1 MLTWMNLPQSTVGLD
16 HGILRAQDVQRLMTL
31 EEAGRHVA
39 EQGRQVLAEAREE
52 AQALLAQARQQAGQ
66 LLADAQADIEAARQQ
81 GYQDGHR
88 EAVQHWHDERMR
100 QAQDRQDALRA
111 THERLAEIVT
121 TAVERI
127 VQSED
132 RGTLYQRALK
142 NVQTLTRGASS
153 LTLRV
158 SPADHDHARSGL
170 GVLGPPGDT
179 GLPVEL
185 RVDPSLKP
193 GSCIF
198 ESELGVLDA
207 SLQVQ
212 LEGLRGAMERAVR
225 RALAD
230 NAAEGGNTAGSAADG
245 EDESTNHGTNH
256 STGHAT
262 GDTTEPAAW
271 T

>member
-1 MLTWMNLPQSTVGLD
+1 MLTWLNLPISNVGLD
-16 HGILRAQDVQRLMTL
+16 HGIVRSHDVQRLMTL
-31 EEAGRHVA
+31 EQAGEQIA
-39 EQGRQVLAEAREE
+39 EQGRQVLAHATEE
-52 AQALLAQARQQAGQ
+52 AQSLLEQARQQAEQ
-66 LLADAQADIEAARQQ
+66 LLADARAEIEAARRQ
-81 GYQDGHR
+81 GYEDGHR

-100 QAQDRQDALRA
+100 QAQDRRDALRA

-142 NVQTLTRGASS
+142 NVQALTRGATS

-170 GVLGPPGDT
+170 AALGTHGDT

-185 RVDPSLKP
+185 KVDPSLKP

-230 NAAEGGNTAGSAADG
+230 NADDNAVRST
-245 EDESTNHGTNH
+245 EDSTE
-256 STGHAT
+256 AT
-262 GDTTEPAAW
+262 PW